1 MQLVQLDMKQI
12 SSEAE
17 IYDCLVGQMNF
28 TNADEKPEWMNVIE
42 MNERD
47 PYEMDT
53 EEQPEDPEFK
63 KILETPEKTLDGLV
77 QMLAARL
84 ADDYCLEVIRDEAAD
99 DEKKEL
105 EKRLERALEDAA
117 RTIDERDGK
126 LYAILEDTKTMAF
139 SVSDEPEEGLIPCE
153 VVRSSRKT
161 IAIQITAE
169 GRLVLR
175 IPRRASV
182 QAAMRFAE
190 EHRDW
195 IEVHYKE
202 AVERQRNRKTYGAE
216 EIRNF
221 TEKLRPVLMHRV
233 ALYAA
238 CMGVTYGKIT
248 IRNQKTRWGSC
259 SAAGNLNFNWRLAL
273 LPEDLMNYVI
283 VHELAHR
290 LEMNHSAR
298 FWTQVENILPDW
310 RERRRRL
317 REYVI

>member
-63 KILETPEKTLDGLV
+63 KI

-126 LYAILEDTKTMAF
+126 LYAILEDTKPMAF
-139 SVSDEPEEGLIPCE
+139 SVI
-153 VVRSSRKT
+153 
-161 IAIQITAE
+161 
-169 GRLVLR
+169 
-175 IPRRASV
+175 
-182 QAAMRFAE
+182 
-190 EHRDW
+190 
-195 IEVHYKE
+195 
-202 AVERQRNRKTYGAE
+202 
-216 EIRNF
+216 
-221 TEKLRPVLMHRV
+221 
-233 ALYAA
+233 
-238 CMGVTYGKIT
+238 
-248 IRNQKTRWGSC
+248 
-259 SAAGNLNFNWRLAL
+259 
-273 LPEDLMNYVI
+273 
-283 VHELAHR
+283 
-290 LEMNHSAR
+290 
-298 FWTQVENILPDW
+298 
-310 RERRRRL
+310 
-317 REYVI
+317 

>member
-99 DEKKEL
+99 DEKKKL

-126 LYAILEDTKTMAF
+126 LYAILEDTNPGILRYLRAGRRMF
-139 SVSDEPEEGLIPCE
+139 HVRWFGLPGR
-153 VVRSSRKT
+153 RSPSRSRRKD
-161 IAIQITAE
+161 AWYSGFRGGLRCRLRCGSPRSTATGLKSIIKKRWNARGTGKHME
-169 GRLVLR
+169 RKKSEISQKSCARCSCTGLLYM
-175 IPRRASV
+175 RRAW
-182 QAAMRFAE
+182 A
-190 EHRDW
+190 
-195 IEVHYKE
+195 
-202 AVERQRNRKTYGAE
+202 
-216 EIRNF
+216 
-221 TEKLRPVLMHRV
+221 
-233 ALYAA
+233 
-238 CMGVTYGKIT
+238 
-248 IRNQKTRWGSC
+248 
-259 SAAGNLNFNWRLAL
+259 
-273 LPEDLMNYVI
+273 
-283 VHELAHR
+283 
-290 LEMNHSAR
+290 
-298 FWTQVENILPDW
+298 
-310 RERRRRL
+310 
-317 REYVI
+317 

>member
-53 EEQPEDPEFK
+53 EEQ
-63 KILETPEKTLDGLV
+63 PEKTLDGLV

-126 LYAILEDTKTMAF
+126 LYAILEDTKPMAF
-139 SVSDEPEEGLIPCE
+139 SVI
-153 VVRSSRKT
+153 
-161 IAIQITAE
+161 
-169 GRLVLR
+169 
-175 IPRRASV
+175 
-182 QAAMRFAE
+182 
-190 EHRDW
+190 
-195 IEVHYKE
+195 
-202 AVERQRNRKTYGAE
+202 
-216 EIRNF
+216 
-221 TEKLRPVLMHRV
+221 
-233 ALYAA
+233 
-238 CMGVTYGKIT
+238 
-248 IRNQKTRWGSC
+248 
-259 SAAGNLNFNWRLAL
+259 
-273 LPEDLMNYVI
+273 
-283 VHELAHR
+283 
-290 LEMNHSAR
+290 
-298 FWTQVENILPDW
+298 
-310 RERRRRL
+310 
-317 REYVI
+317 

>member
-84 ADDYCLEVIRDEAAD
+84 AVIRDEAAD

-126 LYAILEDTKTMAF
+126 LYAILEDTKPMAF
-139 SVSDEPEEGLIPCE
+139 SVI
-153 VVRSSRKT
+153 
-161 IAIQITAE
+161 
-169 GRLVLR
+169 
-175 IPRRASV
+175 
-182 QAAMRFAE
+182 
-190 EHRDW
+190 
-195 IEVHYKE
+195 
-202 AVERQRNRKTYGAE
+202 
-216 EIRNF
+216 
-221 TEKLRPVLMHRV
+221 
-233 ALYAA
+233 
-238 CMGVTYGKIT
+238 
-248 IRNQKTRWGSC
+248 
-259 SAAGNLNFNWRLAL
+259 
-273 LPEDLMNYVI
+273 
-283 VHELAHR
+283 
-290 LEMNHSAR
+290 
-298 FWTQVENILPDW
+298 
-310 RERRRRL
+310 
-317 REYVI
+317 

>member
-63 KILETPEKTLDGLV
+63 KILETPEKNLDGLV

-126 LYAILEDTKTMAF
+126 LYAILEDTKPMAF
-139 SVSDEPEEGLIPCE
+139 SVI
-153 VVRSSRKT
+153 
-161 IAIQITAE
+161 
-169 GRLVLR
+169 
-175 IPRRASV
+175 
-182 QAAMRFAE
+182 
-190 EHRDW
+190 
-195 IEVHYKE
+195 
-202 AVERQRNRKTYGAE
+202 
-216 EIRNF
+216 
-221 TEKLRPVLMHRV
+221 
-233 ALYAA
+233 
-238 CMGVTYGKIT
+238 
-248 IRNQKTRWGSC
+248 
-259 SAAGNLNFNWRLAL
+259 
-273 LPEDLMNYVI
+273 
-283 VHELAHR
+283 
-290 LEMNHSAR
+290 
-298 FWTQVENILPDW
+298 
-310 RERRRRL
+310 
-317 REYVI
+317 

>member
-53 EEQPEDPEFK
+53 EEQPED
-63 KILETPEKTLDGLV
+63 PEKTLDGLV

-126 LYAILEDTKTMAF
+126 LYAILEDTKPMAF
-139 SVSDEPEEGLIPCE
+139 SVI
-153 VVRSSRKT
+153 
-161 IAIQITAE
+161 
-169 GRLVLR
+169 
-175 IPRRASV
+175 
-182 QAAMRFAE
+182 
-190 EHRDW
+190 
-195 IEVHYKE
+195 
-202 AVERQRNRKTYGAE
+202 
-216 EIRNF
+216 
-221 TEKLRPVLMHRV
+221 
-233 ALYAA
+233 
-238 CMGVTYGKIT
+238 
-248 IRNQKTRWGSC
+248 
-259 SAAGNLNFNWRLAL
+259 
-273 LPEDLMNYVI
+273 
-283 VHELAHR
+283 
-290 LEMNHSAR
+290 
-298 FWTQVENILPDW
+298 
-310 RERRRRL
+310 
-317 REYVI
+317 

>member
-1 MQLVQLDMKQI
+1 MQLVQLDMKQV

-99 DEKKEL
+99 EEKKEL

-126 LYAILEDTKTMAF
+126 LYAILEDTKPMAF
-139 SVSDEPEEGLIPCE
+139 SVI
-153 VVRSSRKT
+153 
-161 IAIQITAE
+161 
-169 GRLVLR
+169 
-175 IPRRASV
+175 
-182 QAAMRFAE
+182 
-190 EHRDW
+190 
-195 IEVHYKE
+195 
-202 AVERQRNRKTYGAE
+202 
-216 EIRNF
+216 
-221 TEKLRPVLMHRV
+221 
-233 ALYAA
+233 
-238 CMGVTYGKIT
+238 
-248 IRNQKTRWGSC
+248 
-259 SAAGNLNFNWRLAL
+259 
-273 LPEDLMNYVI
+273 
-283 VHELAHR
+283 
-290 LEMNHSAR
+290 
-298 FWTQVENILPDW
+298 
-310 RERRRRL
+310 
-317 REYVI
+317 

>member
-126 LYAILEDTKTMAF
+126 LYAILEDTKPMA
-139 SVSDEPEEGLIPCE
+139 
-153 VVRSSRKT
+153 RSLKKGPFADAHLLKKVDAMNAAGQHQVIKTWSRRSTIFPQMVGHT
-161 IAIQITAE
+161 IAVHD
-169 GRLVLR
+169 GRKHVPVYVTEDMVGHKLGEFVATR
-175 IPRRASV
+175 
-182 QAAMRFAE
+182 
-190 EHRDW
+190 
-195 IEVHYKE
+195 
-202 AVERQRNRKTYGAE
+202 TYRGHGKD
-216 EIRNF
+216 
-221 TEKLRPVLMHRV
+221 EKKSKR
-233 ALYAA
+233 
-238 CMGVTYGKIT
+238 
-248 IRNQKTRWGSC
+248 
-259 SAAGNLNFNWRLAL
+259 
-273 LPEDLMNYVI
+273 
-283 VHELAHR
+283 
-290 LEMNHSAR
+290 
-298 FWTQVENILPDW
+298 
-310 RERRRRL
+310 
-317 REYVI
+317 

>member
-63 KILETPEKTLDGLV
+63 KILETPEKTLDGL
-77 QMLAARL
+77 

-126 LYAILEDTKTMAF
+126 LYAILEDTKPMAF
-139 SVSDEPEEGLIPCE
+139 SVI
-153 VVRSSRKT
+153 
-161 IAIQITAE
+161 
-169 GRLVLR
+169 
-175 IPRRASV
+175 
-182 QAAMRFAE
+182 
-190 EHRDW
+190 
-195 IEVHYKE
+195 
-202 AVERQRNRKTYGAE
+202 
-216 EIRNF
+216 
-221 TEKLRPVLMHRV
+221 
-233 ALYAA
+233 
-238 CMGVTYGKIT
+238 
-248 IRNQKTRWGSC
+248 
-259 SAAGNLNFNWRLAL
+259 
-273 LPEDLMNYVI
+273 
-283 VHELAHR
+283 
-290 LEMNHSAR
+290 
-298 FWTQVENILPDW
+298 
-310 RERRRRL
+310 
-317 REYVI
+317 